1 MRGRPRDPEG
11 LHYVVA
17 TRVSD
22 EQYQYLKRVA
32 KERHASM
39 GVALRGLIE
48 DQRQSKVNKVKLIK

>member
-22 EQYQYLKRVA
+22 EQYQYLRRVA
-32 KERHASM
+32 QDHHASM
-39 GVALRGLIE
+39 GVALRGFIE
-48 DQRQSKVNKVKLIK
+48 NQRQGKVNLIK

>member
-32 KERHASM
+32 KKYHASM

-48 DQRQSKVNKVKLIK
+48 NQRQGKVKPIKL

>member
-32 KERHASM
+32 QERHASM
-39 GVALRGLIE
+39 GMALRGLIE
-48 DQRQSKVNKVKLIK
+48 SQRQGKIKLFK